1 MYDYFLNNALER
13 KYDTHPSFKERMK
26 DLGVDHFDINF
37 ENNQSEELKKEVE
50 EIKKQINQNENL
62 SYTTVW
68 TDEHN
73 YYLLRETTEAA
84 MKDAV
89 DTTDY
94 RINNVISIN
103 REKFIE
109 SFIRRFAE
117 NADLSNNYTVE
128 IYDVN
133 EQPPKVSLRVKTT
146 KEGVVANETVTI
158 GLNNQLSA
166 VIEEISTEK

>member
-1 MYDYFLNNALER
+1 MRESMWGIFVVGVGVGLILLIYF
-13 KYDTHPSFKERMK
+13 FQ
-26 DLGVDHFDINF
+26 GVTN
-37 ENNQSEELKKEVE
+37 
-50 EIKKQINQNENL
+50 
-62 SYTTVW
+62 

-84 MKDAV
+84 MQDAV

-117 NADLSNNYTVE
+117 DADLSNNYTVE